1 MRLLR
6 TLGMPMLMALASACG
21 GATYPQADTTPTK
34 TAISA
39 AEAVG
44 AQSVPQAALH
54 LKMAKDQLQTA
65 EALIADGEN
74 DEAFLVLERAHAD
87 AELSMALAKESSM
100 KNEAQEA
107 LKKVEKLKQQ
117 Q

>member
-1 MRLLR
+1 MLAKFVSGLL
-6 TLGMPMLMALASACG
+6 LVSAVGCG
-21 GATYPQADTTPTK
+21 GPEYPPADPTQSK

-54 LKMAKDQLQTA
+54 LKMAKDQLSTA

-74 DEAFLVLERAHAD
+74 DEAFLVLQRATVD
-87 AELSMALAKESSM
+87 AELALALAREESV
-100 KNEAQEA
+100 KGEANEA
-107 LKKVEKLKQQ
+107 LKKVEKLKRGE
-117 Q
+117 

>member
-1 MRLLR
+1 MRLAK
-6 TLGMPMLMALASACG
+6 LGLLIPMTFAVGCG
-21 GATYPQADTTPTK
+21 GASYPAADSTPTK

-44 AQSVPQAALH
+44 APSVPQAALH
-54 LKMAKDQLQTA
+54 LKMAKDQLTTA

-74 DEAFLVLERAHAD
+74 DEAYLVLERARVD

-100 KNEAQEA
+100 RNEAAEA
-107 LKKVEKLKQQ
+107 LKKVQKLKEQ
-117 Q
+117 